1 MVQPMAPAVFLYRYG
16 DFEYIGQNTKY
27 KILQEEYLF
36 INQSRGNQQW
46 HDEIV
51 NSGDALSIE
60 NGRRNN
66 NGALRK
72 S

>member
-1 MVQPMAPAVFLYRYG
+1 LYRYG
-16 DFEYIGQNTKY
+16 DFENWTKY
-27 KILQEEYLF
+27 KILREEYLF
-36 INQSRGNQQW
+36 INQSRENQQW

-51 NSGDALSIE
+51 DSGDALSIE
-60 NGRRNN
+60 NGKRSN